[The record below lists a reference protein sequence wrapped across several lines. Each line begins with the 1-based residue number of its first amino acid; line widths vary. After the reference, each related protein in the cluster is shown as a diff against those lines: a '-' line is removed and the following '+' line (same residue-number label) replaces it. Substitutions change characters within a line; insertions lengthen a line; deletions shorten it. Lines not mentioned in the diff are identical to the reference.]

1 MIFASGV
8 RSILRQDPDII
19 LVGEVRD
26 EDTANMAFRAA
37 MTGHQVFTTLHT
49 NSSMGAIPRLLDIG
63 IRPEI
68 MAGNIIGIMAQ
79 RLVRKLCNSCK
90 EPYEASELERR
101 LMGAKTSSKPFK
113 IYQAKGC
120 EHCDYQGYAGRI
132 ALMEILKFN
141 QEVDEMISA
150 GASLKELNEMAVS
163 KDFKT
168 LADMGIRKIR
178 EGITSLDEVSR
189 VIDLTERVD

>member
-1 MIFASGV
+1 MFGV

-26 EDTANMAFRAA
+26 NDTATMAFRAA

-79 RLVRKLCNSCK
+79 RLVRRLCNHCK
-90 EPYEASELERR
+90 ESYEPLEMERR
-101 LMGAKTSSKPFK
+101 LLGAKAGAKPFK
-113 IYQAKGC
+113 IYRARGC
-120 EHCDYQGYAGRI
+120 EQCDHQGYSGRI
-132 ALMEILKFN
+132 AIMEILKFD
-141 QEVDEMISA
+141 QEIDELIA
-150 GASLKELNEMAVS
+150 DGAKLKDLNEVAES

-168 LADMGIRKIR
+168 LADMGIRKILD
-178 EGITSLDEVSR
+178 GTTSLDEVSR
-189 VIDLTERVD
+189 VIDLTELVG